1 METKLIE
8 KPKFIKHPEYENVE
22 IASVVDDNLSSDYRC
37 AIVKVLPGG
46 EILPHIHENLEVAHI
61 MEGKGL
67 LLLNGDYKKIKQGE
81 TMYAPADVVHG
92 IKNESDEKMIL
103 FATFPN
109 CKY

>member
-37 AIVKVLPGG
+37 AIVKIHPGG
-46 EILPHIHENLEVAHI
+46 EIKPHIHKNLEVAHI
-61 MEGKGL
+61 MKGEGML
-67 LLLNGDYKKIKQGE
+67 LVNGKYKSIKQGE
-81 TMYAPADVVHG
+81 SMYAPSGVKHG
-92 IKNESDEKMIL
+92 MKNQTNEEMVL

-109 CKY
+109 CKN

>member
-1 METKLIE
+1 MKTKLVK
-8 KPKFIKHPEYENVE
+8 KPKFMDHPDYPGVL
-22 IASVVDDNLSSDYRC
+22 IAGVVGDDLSSDYRC

-61 MEGKGL
+61 MEGEGL
-67 LLLNGDYKKIKQGE
+67 LLLNGDYEEIKQGE